1 MDSQK
6 RKLSDDNIIT
16 DGHKPLPENF
26 QDQSKYNS
34 EAERLRTFAVWP
46 SDSAVDPARLAK
58 SGFCYTGK
66 EDEVV
71 CFSCKGHVKDWQY
84 GDIVQ
89 RKHLELFP
97 NCDFVNN
104 KSTNVPLVN
113 SRLTENNKIVSRLS
127 EPIVN
132 NTPPLTKDVQKQLSV
147 AEKYL
152 NCLPHSSESKSRAT
166 PNISL
171 SLETLF
177 QEMKS
182 EEKRLRTFKNGWPVP
197 FIDVQELAHA
207 GFFYLGSSDKVQCPF
222 CGVIVTNWETGD
234 KPLSEHR
241 RHFPE
246 CVFLSTLGGHHDNNK
261 LRGETSW
268 FKGKGYDVCGKDEG
282 VFMSSPR
289 SENKL
294 LDKSQ
299 EHTKLED
306 LGVSLHRGPAHPQQ
320 ATLAARLRSFI
331 SWPATALVKKEDL
344 ASAGFFY
351 IGISDH
357 TKCFHCDGGLCS
369 WEAGDDPWVEHARWF
384 CNCSFVRLN
393 KGDDFI
399 KSCVAKYPA
408 KETATESKSVDYSP
422 MVADDIITRTEEA
435 MKSSLIEAVL
445 DTGIFPPYLIRAAVM
460 RQLKESGSSFTSVD
474 DVCEAVEFLRQQME
488 KEPPQQLS
496 VDDSCLVD
504 TLNIKVNS
512 VDETGGAEDVQV
524 VPQEAARDVPVK
536 TEKSPVDNILQEP
549 SSGNL
554 EEENRFLKDQRLCK
568 VCMDNEVG
576 VVFLPCGHLLACT
589 FCAPALKL
597 CPMCRKPIQATVRA
611 YLP

>member
-6 RKLSDDNIIT
+6 RKHT
-16 DGHKPLPENF
+16 DGCIGTEEHRSPSENF
-26 QDQSKYNS
+26 QDMSKYNS
-34 EAERLRTFAVWP
+34 EAERLRTFVLWP

-66 EDEVV
+66 DDEVV
-71 CFSCKGHVKDWQY
+71 CFSCQGHIKDWQY

-89 RKHLELFP
+89 RKHVELFP

-113 SRLTENNKIVSRLS
+113 SRLTENDKISRRIS
-127 EPIVN
+127 EPTIN
-132 NTPPLTKDVQKQLSV
+132 NTSPITKVQKQLSV

-152 NCLPHSSESKSRAT
+152 ERSPCSNEVKSRT
-166 PNISL
+166 TSSISL

-182 EEKRLRTFKNGWPVP
+182 EEKRLRTFKNGWPVL
-197 FIDVQELAHA
+197 FIDTKELACA

-222 CGVIVTNWETGD
+222 CGVIVMNWEVGD
-234 KPLSEHR
+234 KPLAEHR

-246 CVFLSTLGGHHDNNK
+246 CTYLSTLHVHRNCK
-261 LRGETSW
+261 LTGEISW
-268 FKGKGYDVCGKDEG
+268 FKGKGSDVCGKDEG
-282 VFMSSPR
+282 IFMSPTR

-320 ATLAARLRSFI
+320 ATLAARLRSYI
-331 SWPATALVKKEDL
+331 SWPETAPIKKEDL
-344 ASAGFFY
+344 ANAGFFY

-369 WEAGDDPWVEHARWF
+369 WEEGDDPWVEHARWF

-399 KSCVAKYPA
+399 KSCIAKYPA
-408 KETATESKSVDYSP
+408 EEPATKDRATDSSP
-422 MVADDIITRTEEA
+422 MVADIITETEEA
-435 MKSSLIEAVL
+435 MKSGLIQAVL
-445 DTGIFPPYLIRAAVM
+445 ETGVFSPYLVRAAVM
-460 RQLKESGSSFTSVD
+460 RQLKETGSLFTSVD
-474 DVCEAVEFLRQQME
+474 DVCEAVAFLQHQLE
-488 KEPPQQLS
+488 KELPQQLR
-496 VDDSCLVD
+496 VDDSLVD
-504 TLNIKVNS
+504 TLNIKVTS
-512 VDETGGAEDVQV
+512 VDKTGRDGDMQV
-524 VPQEAARDVPVK
+524 VPHAAAAGEACKKPEK
-536 TEKSPVDNILQEP
+536 TEKKTVNIVKEP
-549 SSGNL
+549 SGGNL

-576 VVFLPCGHLLACT
+576 VVFLPCGHLLTCT

-597 CPMCRKPIQATVRA
+597 CPMCRKAIQATVRA